1 MIFVTGGTGLV
12 GSHILLKLSQQGS
25 RFRALKRESSSLN
38 ICKKVFKYYNAIE
51 LYEKINWVEGDIIDI
66 GSLEEAMQGCNM
78 VLHCAAM
85 VSFYPYDVDIM
96 RKVNIE
102 GTANVMNVALDSGIK
117 RIGYVS
123 SIAALGTN
131 QNDLTINESCDF
143 KLTKQVSNYAI
154 TKYLAEQEVWRASAE
169 GIDVVVINPSVIL
182 GAGNWQTG
190 SSQIFEKIYSGLKF
204 YSTGSTGYVDV
215 IDVAEILVKLLFS
228 SAKNE
233 RYIVNGIN
241 LKYQDCFNKIAE
253 VMRKP
258 KATIKVTSFLKEF
271 AWRIETVKSFLT
283 GKKPLITKETANSAM
298 SKKAYDSTKI
308 KEFLSYEFTDF
319 NTTINKYAN
328 WFLADQE

>member
-25 RFRALKRESSSLN
+25 RFRALKRGSSSLN

-51 LYEKINWVEGDIIDI
+51 LYDKINWVEGDIIDI
-66 GSLEEAMQGCNM
+66 GSLEDAMQGCNM
-78 VLHCAAM
+78 VLHCAAI

-96 RKVNIE
+96 RKVNVE
-102 GTANVMNVALDSGIK
+102 GTANVMNVALDTGVK

-143 KLTKQVSNYAI
+143 KLTKKVSNYAI

-215 IDVAEILVKLLFS
+215 IDVAEILVQLLFS

-308 KEFLSYEFTDF
+308 KKFLSYEFTDF